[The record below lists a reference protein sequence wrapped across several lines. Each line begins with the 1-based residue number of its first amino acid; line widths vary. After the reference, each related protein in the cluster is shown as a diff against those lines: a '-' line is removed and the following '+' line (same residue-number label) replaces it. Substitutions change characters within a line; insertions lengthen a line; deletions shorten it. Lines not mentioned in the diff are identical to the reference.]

1 MNITNDQRNRSY
13 ESEEVQKATIDD
25 IFAQA
30 DLDIQNQQEQ
40 LEHGNF
46 KRRNFVKKT
55 KRRLTGLF
63 VTSLILIFII
73 LVIAGA
79 VTVKVGIEQ
88 MRLAAYNTLIDARNS
103 VLAIDEED
111 MTVDEYY
118 AKEFMNII
126 TEEDIR
132 IMVENAT
139 SLGEIY
145 NLMQGENLSANKY
158 LSPEKIAAVE
168 SLFEEYSKVKEE
180 SLSQLDPSEVES
192 EEDVVEETIIDE
204 TIDQEFSENSDS
216 NQ

>member
-46 KRRNFVKKT
+46 KRRNFAKKA
-55 KRRLTGLF
+55 KRRLTGLL

-88 MRLAAYNTLIDARNS
+88 MRLAAYNALIDARNS

-180 SLSQLDPSEVES
+180 SLSQLDTSEVEP
-192 EEDVVEETIIDE
+192 EEDVIEETIIDE
-204 TIDQEFSENSDS
+204 TVNQEFSENSDS